1 MISWQPNNL
10 SVIHERAALL
20 SKIREFFKQENV
32 LEVDTP
38 LLCRYAGTA
47 VHIDPFVCKNLK
59 DNLDYLLDNKL
70 SEQVNHNLKFLQTSP
85 EYAMK
90 RLLAAGSSDI
100 FQICKAFRAN
110 EIGKLHNPEFTMLEW
125 YRLGFDHYK
134 LMENVSNLLLFV
146 LATKDTK
153 YVIHKQ
159 SYRELFIKYLNCDP
173 IVANLIELKK
183 LIINNINLSS
193 DFLDDLD
200 MQGCQELLFN
210 HFVEPNFMGD
220 NKIWFVYD
228 YPKEQAALAKIV
240 MDQNQD
246 QVAERFEVYINGIEL
261 ANGYHELLD
270 VHLQKKRFLKE
281 QLIRKTLS
289 KLSIPIDHYFI
300 AALEHGLP
308 SCSGVALGI
317 DRLLMLKIK
326 AKSLEEV
333 ILFPWDIA

>member
-10 SVIHERAALL
+10 SVIQERAALL

-47 VHIDPFVCKNLK
+47 VHIDPFICKDPK
-59 DNLDYLLDNKL
+59 DNLDYLLDNTL
-70 SEQVNHNLKFLQTSP
+70 SEQVNNNLKFLQTSP

-146 LATKDTK
+146 LETKDTK
-153 YVIHKQ
+153 YVVHKQ

-173 IVANLIELKK
+173 IVANLIDLKM

-220 NKIWFVYD
+220 NTIWFVYD

-240 MDQNQD
+240 VDQNQD

-261 ANGYHELLD
+261 ANG
-270 VHLQKKRFLKE
+270 
-281 QLIRKTLS
+281 
-289 KLSIPIDHYFI
+289 
-300 AALEHGLP
+300 
-308 SCSGVALGI
+308 
-317 DRLLMLKIK
+317 
-326 AKSLEEV
+326 
-333 ILFPWDIA
+333 